1 MKIAGYFILLPILF
15 SLSLNTRAEG
25 NNNWQ
30 FELTPYLW
38 VVGMEGSTGP
48 KNLEA
53 DVDMNFG
60 DILDNLDKAFIINME
75 ANKGQWSIW
84 LDFIKMKL
92 SKEGAAGPFNV
103 DLGMKQMLTEVAVAY
118 QLPEHEHI
126 DLFVGGRYADVDAT
140 LTFDGMGPVGIGRQ
154 AVFGDSWVDPLLGI
168 RGTWNL
174 SDKWNIR
181 ARGDIGGFG
190 VGSDFSWHAILTA
203 KYQLN
208 ETISF
213 KIGYRYLDIDYDDNG
228 FVYNMAT
235 SGITAGV
242 GFRF

>member
-1 MKIAGYFILLPILF
+1 MWKRAFILPIL
-15 SLSLNTRAEG
+15 
-25 NNNWQ
+25 
-30 FELTPYLW
+30 
-38 VVGMEGSTGP
+38 
-48 KNLEA
+48 
-53 DVDMNFG
+53 
-60 DILDNLDKAFIINME
+60 
-75 ANKGQWSIW
+75 
-84 LDFIKMKL
+84 
-92 SKEGAAGPFNV
+92 
-103 DLGMKQMLTEVAVAY
+103 
-118 QLPEHEHI
+118 EHEHI
-126 DLFVGGRYADVDAT
+126 DLFAGGRYADVDAT

-154 AVFGDSWVDPLLGI
+154 TVFGDSWVDPLLGI

-235 SGITAGV
+235 SGIAAGV